1 MATPISQ
8 MPQAAPPHVPVNPD
22 TPITVKVSYNGAI
35 RRFKLPLRDLGPAV
49 LPTKLRVALAIPE
62 DQDVRFERYSDSA
75 ASFVV
80 LDTDNLTVYK
90 QLYRA
95 AKAKLKLRLK
105 ATVITPETGELLESI
120 QRRLAGVAITDIS
133 SVDNTI
139 GSNPPAYTSQVTLA
153 TVEPTPSPAPV
164 VPQPVV
170 ANVVV
175 PEAVKAPVEPQP
187 ESIDYTQ
194 AIADQVTSYFAG
206 DTFAQQLQQQLEVEV
221 DKRMKELSLKNVVPE
236 PVKTECK
243 IGACIE
249 PEVIPS
255 SRSFL
260 VYCNKCQGTI
270 SGEHYHCSICDT
282 GDYDLCAT
290 CVDNGVHCE
299 GDHWLIKRTLEK
311 GRIVSSTTEYN
322 KRKQRSKAPSPQPE
336 QQEQQQPPPPP
347 FRTRTCNC
355 CIASLPEECFVTC
368 TVCEDYDICL
378 PCHIAQKHGHHPMH
392 GFTPA
397 TKDTPLDAIG
407 TALLEPGRGIRHHA
421 ICDGC
426 NATINGVR
434 HKCLACPDWDYCTA
448 CVQTA
453 PEIHPGH
460 RFVKIYEAINI
471 APQYGPKTIHNGVR
485 CDGPLCRHNVMYI
498 LGDRYKCAICDDLD
512 FCANCEASPLNDHNK
527 THPLIKMKTAL
538 QGITCSTT
546 EATPTGPGC
555 ILGDVRSLDPSILKS
570 TTNAA
575 TQVQTVADVEPS
587 TEYLDEKKVPVEH
600 SEPIPVPVKEPE
612 PLQAEYLRDIISDG
626 TLFTSGTKFEQ
637 VWTLT
642 NTGTS
647 AWPAGVTV
655 RFVGGDHMFRHGSE
669 ESCIATVTGTAV
681 NPGETASFAVDLT
694 APFTSNRRVIS
705 YWRLTAPN
713 GSRFGHKLWC
723 DIEILKEEKKQLI
736 DLSETIKYDDKLDEK
751 VEDSD
756 SSASSQMIFP
766 KLEKESQILAVEE
779 AIPTEVETET
789 EAETEVTLPGTQN
802 PAASPAW
809 TLTLSEEE
817 GHTSDGVTSEDDVD
831 SLMLDDDYEV
841 LETSDDDG
849 LYV

>member
-1 MATPISQ
+1 MATPT
-8 MPQAAPPHVPVNPD
+8 PQIPQIPQTAPVHAPVNPD
-22 TPITVKVSYNGAI
+22 TLITVKVSFNGGI

-49 LPTKLRVALAIPE
+49 LPSKLRNALAIQE
-62 DQDVRFERYSDSA
+62 DQQVRFERYSDSA

-105 ATVITPETGELLESI
+105 ATLITPENVEPSLI
-120 QRRLAGVAITDIS
+120 A
-133 SVDNTI
+133 
-139 GSNPPAYTSQVTLA
+139 SNPPAYASQVTLA
-153 TVEPTPSPAPV
+153 TVEPV
-164 VPQPVV
+164 VPSE
-170 ANVVV
+170 
-175 PEAVKAPVEPQP
+175 PESVVEPTASETSKATVEP
-187 ESIDYTQ
+187 EQADYTQ
-194 AIADQVTSYFAG
+194 AIAEQVMNYFTG
-206 DTFAQQLQQQLEVEV
+206 DVFTQQLSQSVQDEL
-221 DKRMKELSLKNVVPE
+221 DKRMKELTLRPVSFPE

-243 IGACIE
+243 LGASAE
-249 PEVIPS
+249 PEQP

-260 VYCNKCQGTI
+260 VYCNKCEKTI
-270 SGEHYHCSICDT
+270 HGEHYHCSICDK
-282 GDYDLCAT
+282 GDYDLCST

-322 KRKQRSKAPSPQPE
+322 KRKQRSKAPSPQPT
-336 QQEQQQPPPPP
+336 PA

-368 TVCEDYDICL
+368 NTCEDYDICL

-397 TKDTPLDAIG
+397 TNDTPLDAVG
-407 TALLEPGRGIRHHA
+407 TALLDPGRGARHHA

-426 NATINGVR
+426 DTTIIGVR
-434 HKCLACPDWDYCTA
+434 HKCLGCPDWDYCTA
-448 CVQTA
+448 CVKTA
-453 PEIHPGH
+453 PESHPGH
-460 RFVKIYEAINI
+460 KFVPVYEAINI
-471 APQYGPKTIHNGVR
+471 APQSGIKAIHSGVR
-485 CDGPLCRHNVMYI
+485 CDGPLCKNNMLFI
-498 LGDRYKCAICDDLD
+498 FGDRYKCAVCDDLD
-512 FCANCEASPLNDHNK
+512 FCANCEASPLNDHNR
-527 THPLIKMKTAL
+527 THPLIKMKTAI
-538 QGITCSTT
+538 QSITCSTT
-546 EATPTGPGC
+546 ETTPAGRGTL
-555 ILGDVRSLDPSILKS
+555 LGDIRSFDATNLKS

-575 TQVQTVADVEPS
+575 TQVQTVADVEP
-587 TEYLDEKKVPVEH
+587 EDEKKESIER
-600 SEPIPVPVKEPE
+600 SEPIPVPTKDSLE
-612 PLQAEYLRDIISDG
+612 PLQAEYLRDAVADG
-626 TLFTSGTKFEQ
+626 TAFISGENFEQ

-642 NTGTS
+642 NTGVRT
-647 AWPAGVTV
+647 WPAGVTV
-655 RFVGGDHMFRHGSE
+655 RFVGGDHMFYDGHE
-669 ESCIATVTGTAV
+669 ESCNATITTSPV
-681 NPGETASFAVDLT
+681 NPGENASFSVKLA
-694 APFTSNRRVIS
+694 APYTSIRRVIS

-723 DIEILKEEKKQLI
+723 DIEIKEDKKLI
-736 DLSETIKYDDKLDEK
+736 DLCETVKYDDKIDEK
-751 VEDSD
+751 EIEDTE
-756 SSASSQMIFP
+756 SSSSSQMIFP

-789 EAETEVTLPGTQN
+789 EAETETTLLGNPN

-817 GHTSDGVTSEDDVD
+817 GHTSDGVTSEDDVE
-831 SLMLDDDYEV
+831 SLMLDDEEYEV